1 MHQLWASPLLTK
13 ALVDQALNEILDTGA
28 SVLSPA
34 KVIADEKKDVEV
46 EAEARNDKV
55 GDDEA
60 PLVGELVVEEITETE
75 AKEDPAKKETTD
87 EEWLLQI

>member
-1 MHQLWASPLLTK
+1 M
-13 ALVDQALNEILDTGA
+13 DTGA

-55 GDDEA
+55 VEEEA
-60 PLVGELVVEEITETE
+60 PLVGELVVEEVTETE
-75 AKEDPAKKETTD
+75 AKEDPTKKETTD
-87 EEWLLQI
+87 EE

>member
-1 MHQLWASPLLTK
+1 M
-13 ALVDQALNEILDTGA
+13 DTGA

-55 GDDEA
+55 VGDEA
-60 PLVGELVVEEITETE
+60 PLVGELVVEEVTETE
-75 AKEDPAKKETTD
+75 AKEDPTKKETTV
-87 EEWLLQI
+87 EE

>member
-1 MHQLWASPLLTK
+1 M
-13 ALVDQALNEILDTGA
+13 DTGA

-34 KVIADEKKDVEV
+34 KVIADEKKNVEV

-55 GDDEA
+55 EEDEA
-60 PLVGELVVEEITETE
+60 PLVGELVVEEVTETE

-87 EEWLLQI
+87 EE